1 MRQFIIEATY
11 IFAALFL
18 FGLSGLGAV
27 LVLVRQS
34 RFVLLASPLAG
45 ILLVN
50 LVSLGVYSTLHLALG
65 PAAAIGGSVCLF
77 SSGSYVIISSPRI
90 AKRDLIFSGF
100 CLISISIAYAFLS
113 CDASIMNGDV
123 SLLFTE
129 GTDQFGYANVADW
142 MRDHAPTAFPFKD
155 APAVSENLPYQSFPN
170 IMLGY
175 EPRMGAFAFLGIV
188 GWLRS
193 VPSTFAYDSASA
205 VFLAAGV
212 LGVTAVFAK
221 NYFTCLILVLGLMA
235 SDWLDFTHA
244 GFLGKALAYPS
255 LLFLLGIF
263 FQTSESSQDALSTLL
278 LMLLAASIGMLLSG
292 TVAAGLIIIFCGGS
306 VLIECYHSRRFKVSK
321 GVTVAMMA
329 FGAAF
334 ASGGLA
340 RPLNSNI
347 PISLDDINLVMHR
360 SLDLRGWTTLTGT
373 NNFGLAVAISLG
385 FVLGSVAILNRM
397 SAPCVMLL
405 GSSLF
410 LPILIA
416 VHAKSEL
423 MQLSGF
429 LYPAMLCG
437 GIMLVSNEGNLSHQ
451 ARVACL
457 VSILVLIG
465 LRLPRAVAATKH
477 STDRMVVKQTS
488 ISLKEIDAVAQTD
501 SIGGPILVDLGTIQL
516 PVLALTELG
525 RRNMQLQFTA
535 DSWFHAVGG
544 WRGWPVPKYVEQPK
558 RRLIPVERLQERD
571 VIIFKGNRLAV
582 VGYE

>member
-50 LVSLGVYSTLHLALG
+50 LVSLGVYSSLHLALG
-65 PAAAIGGSVCLF
+65 HAAAIGGSVCLF
-77 SSGSYVIISSPRI
+77 SSGAYVIISSPRI

-113 CDASIMNGDV
+113 CYASIMNGDV

-193 VPSTFAYDSASA
+193 VPSTFAYDTASA

-321 GVTVAMMA
+321 GVTIAMMA

-360 SLDLRGWTTLTGT
+360 SLDLRGWTTFTGT

-465 LRLPRAVAATKH
+465 LRLPRAVAAGKH

>member
-1 MRQFIIEATY
+1 
-11 IFAALFL
+11 
-18 FGLSGLGAV
+18 
-27 LVLVRQS
+27 
-34 RFVLLASPLAG
+34 
-45 ILLVN
+45 
-50 LVSLGVYSTLHLALG
+50 
-65 PAAAIGGSVCLF
+65 
-77 SSGSYVIISSPRI
+77 
-90 AKRDLIFSGF
+90 
-100 CLISISIAYAFLS
+100 
-113 CDASIMNGDV
+113 
-123 SLLFTE
+123 
-129 GTDQFGYANVADW
+129 
-142 MRDHAPTAFPFKD
+142 
-155 APAVSENLPYQSFPN
+155 
-170 IMLGY
+170 
-175 EPRMGAFAFLGIV
+175 
-188 GWLRS
+188 
-193 VPSTFAYDSASA
+193 
-205 VFLAAGV
+205 
-212 LGVTAVFAK
+212 
-221 NYFTCLILVLGLMA
+221 
-235 SDWLDFTHA
+235 
-244 GFLGKALAYPS
+244 
-255 LLFLLGIF
+255 
-263 FQTSESSQDALSTLL
+263 
-278 LMLLAASIGMLLSG
+278 
-292 TVAAGLIIIFCGGS
+292 
-306 VLIECYHSRRFKVSK
+306 
-321 GVTVAMMA
+321 MMA

-385 FVLGSVAILNRM
+385 FVLGAVAILNRM
-397 SAPCVMLL
+397 SGPCVMLL

-451 ARVACL
+451 ARVVCL

-465 LRLPRAVAATKH
+465 LRLPRAVAAAKH

-558 RRLIPVERLQERD
+558 RRLIPVDRLQERD